1 MRFSERMIQNLY
13 VGYCGTFEGRKG
25 GIRIRTLEFRKGRN
39 AMSKKRKCL
48 FLALI
53 LMVVM
58 ILQPLETGAAKYS
71 VECLKEGWKVIKSDW
86 DEEGF
91 GVWLVELGNVH
102 SYVSGE
108 RNHQNNP
115 VFFEMTTGI
124 RQLTYLSKKSMEGN
138 HGVGETGVLRV
149 YLLGRSGKDLT
160 NQKLPQGGLV
170 PIDPSRPMV
179 ALTFDDGPS
188 NHTLDILDTLSH
200 YRSRATFFVLG
211 SLIEDNQEIIRL
223 AHDRGNEI
231 LGHSWSHVNF
241 NRSSRAQ
248 VISEI
253 TRTYNAITDVVG
265 EAPRLYRPPYGSA
278 NAAVIEVSEELGF
291 SIINWNQDPFDWR
304 TTDEDEIYDS
314 IMEEVRHRSI
324 IVLHDTRGSTARAME
339 RVIPSLIAK
348 GYQLV
353 TVSEMFY
360 YLGEELEP
368 GTVICWSW

>member
-1 MRFSERMIQNLY
+1 
-13 VGYCGTFEGRKG
+13 
-25 GIRIRTLEFRKGRN
+25 
-39 AMSKKRKCL
+39 MSKKRKCL
-48 FLALI
+48 FLILI

-58 ILQPLETGAAKYS
+58 IFQPLETSATEYS
-71 VECLKEGWKVIKSDW
+71 SERSKEGWKVIKSDW
-86 DEEGF
+86 NEEGF
-91 GVWLVELGNVH
+91 GVELVALGNVH
-102 SYVSGE
+102 SFVSEE
-108 RNHQNNP
+108 RNHQDSP
-115 VFFEMTTGI
+115 IFFEMAIGV
-124 RQLTYLSKKSMEGN
+124 RQLTYLSKKSRERNNGE
-138 HGVGETGVLRV
+138 GETGVLKV

-160 NQKLPQGGLV
+160 NQKLPQDGLI

-188 NHTLDILDTLSH
+188 DHTLDIVDTLSH

-211 SLIEDNQEIIRL
+211 SLVEENQDIIRI

-241 NRSSRAQ
+241 NRSSRSQ

-253 TRTYNAITDVVG
+253 TRTHNAITDVVG

-278 NAAVIEVSEELGF
+278 NSAVINISEELGF

-324 IVLHDTRGSTARAME
+324 IVLHDTRGSTAQAME
-339 RVIPSLIAK
+339 RVIPSLIAR

-368 GTVICWSW
+368 GAVICWSW

>member
-1 MRFSERMIQNLY
+1 
-13 VGYCGTFEGRKG
+13 
-25 GIRIRTLEFRKGRN
+25 
-39 AMSKKRKCL
+39 MSKRRKCL
-48 FLALI
+48 FLTLI
-53 LMVVM
+53 LMIVM
-58 ILQPLETGAAKYS
+58 VLQPFETGATEHS
-71 VECLKEGWKVIKSDW
+71 VECSKEGWKVIKSDW

-91 GVWLVELGNVH
+91 DVELVVLGNAH
-102 SYVSGE
+102 SFVSEE
-108 RNHQNNP
+108 RNHQCSSIY
-115 VFFEMTTGI
+115 FEMSTGV
-124 RQLTYLSKKSMEGN
+124 RQLTYLSKKSMERN
-138 HGVGETGVLRV
+138 NSEGEIGVLKV

-160 NQKLPQGGLV
+160 NQKLPQDGLV

-188 NHTLDILDTLSH
+188 DHTLDILDTLSY

-211 SLIEDNQEIIRL
+211 SLIEDHQDIIRL

-241 NRSSRAQ
+241 NRSSRSQ

-253 TRTYNAITDVVG
+253 TRTHDAITGIVG
-265 EAPRLYRPPYGSA
+265 EASRLYRPPYGSA
-278 NAAVIEVSEELGF
+278 NASVVGISEELGF
-291 SIINWNQDPFDWR
+291 SIVNWNQDPLDWM
-304 TTDEDEIYDS
+304 TTNVDQIYDS
-314 IMEEVRHRSI
+314 IMEEVGHRSI
-324 IVLHDTRGSTARAME
+324 IVLHDTRESTAQAME
-339 RVIPSLIAK
+339 RVIPSLIAR

>member
-1 MRFSERMIQNLY
+1 M
-13 VGYCGTFEGRKG
+13 GKKG
-25 GIRIRTLEFRKGRN
+25 
-39 AMSKKRKCL
+39 KCL
-48 FLALI
+48 FLILI
-53 LMVVM
+53 LAVVM
-58 ILQPLETGAAKYS
+58 ILHPFEARATEYS
-71 VECLKEGWKVIKSDW
+71 IEYSKDGWKIIKSDW

-91 GVWLVELGNVH
+91 TVELIEMGNVH
-102 SYVSGE
+102 SFISRE
-108 RNHQNNP
+108 LNAQNSSH
-115 VFFEMTTGI
+115 FFEVATGV
-124 RQLTYLSKKSMEGN
+124 RRLTYLSKKSIERNNGEGD
-138 HGVGETGVLRV
+138 TGVLRV

-160 NQKLPQGGLV
+160 HQKLPQVGLI

-188 NHTLDILDTLSH
+188 NHTLNILDTLSR

-211 SLIEDNQEIIRL
+211 SLIEDHQELIRL

-241 NRSSRAQ
+241 NRSSRSQ

-253 TRTYNAITDVVG
+253 TRTHNAITNIVG

-278 NAAVIEVSEELGF
+278 NSAVIDISEELGF
-291 SIINWNQDPFDWR
+291 SIVNWNQDPFDWR
-304 TTDEDEIYDS
+304 TTDVDEIYDS

-324 IVLHDTRGSTARAME
+324 IVLHDTRESTAQAME
-339 RVIPSLIAK
+339 KVIPSLIAR

>member
-1 MRFSERMIQNLY
+1 MF
-13 VGYCGTFEGRKG
+13 
-25 GIRIRTLEFRKGRN
+25 
-39 AMSKKRKCL
+39 KKRKLL
-48 FLALI
+48 FFIFMLL
-53 LMVVM
+53 VVI
-58 ILQPLETGAAKYS
+58 ILQPFEASATESCIKS
-71 VECLKEGWKVIKSDW
+71 SEEGWKVIKSNG
-86 DEEGF
+86 DEEGSP
-91 GVWLVELGNVH
+91 VEVVELGNTH
-102 SYVSGE
+102 SFISREV
-108 RNHQNNP
+108 NTQNNSH
-115 VFFEMTTGI
+115 FFEVATGI
-124 RQLTYLSKKSMEGN
+124 RQLTSLTKNNMQTSSDDGGTSALK
-138 HGVGETGVLRV
+138 VV
-149 YLLGRSGKDLT
+149 LLGRSEKDLT
-160 NQKLPQGGLV
+160 NQKLPQEGLI
-170 PIDPSRPMV
+170 PIDPDRPMV

-211 SLIEDNQEIIRL
+211 SLIEGHQEIIRL

-241 NRSSRAQ
+241 NRSSRSQ

-278 NAAVIEVSEELGF
+278 NAEVIDISEELGF

-339 RVIPSLIAK
+339 RVIPSLIER

-360 YLGEELEP
+360 YLGEQLEP